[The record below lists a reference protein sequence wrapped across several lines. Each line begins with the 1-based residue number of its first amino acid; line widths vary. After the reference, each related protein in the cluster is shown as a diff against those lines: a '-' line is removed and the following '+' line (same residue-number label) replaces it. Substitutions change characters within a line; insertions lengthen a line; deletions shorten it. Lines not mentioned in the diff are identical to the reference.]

1 MKKTYFLLL
10 LLLGAWGTGSA
21 QSDAKRP
28 LQPSDVYRLQT
39 IGDPQV
45 SPEGSWVAYT
55 LSSVD
60 STKDKRNTD
69 LWMVSW
75 DGTQSVQLTNSPD
88 GEGTP
93 RWSPDGKYLA
103 FLSSRQGAKS
113 SQVWLLDRRG
123 GDAVKLTDLKQGV
136 GEYAWSPDGKKL
148 ALILEDTDPEEAKE
162 GENATAKPI
171 VIDRYQFK
179 RDVEGYITTS
189 QRYSHLYVFDIDS
202 KKLDTLTRGNFNE
215 SSPTWSPDGKQL
227 AFVSNRT
234 ADPDRNENSDIFV
247 IDARPGAEAKQ
258 LTTWNGSDYGP
269 QWSPDGSRIAYLRS
283 TSDADWMMYDQEVLA
298 LISKEGG
305 EPRLLSASLDRPV
318 NSPRWTRD
326 GKSIG
331 VLVADDRQRYI
342 ATFNILTG
350 VMTKVVG
357 GDRSFSTLQAHRSG
371 HWVTTLSTPQLPGEL
386 YVVENGVLRRLT
398 KVQDV
403 FLAPLQLA
411 QVEGFMSKSKDGTE
425 VGNLLFLPPGVAKGQ
440 KVPVVWYIHGGP
452 VAQDEYGFDLTRQM
466 LAAKGIAVV
475 AINYR
480 GSNGRGLAF
489 CKSIYGDW
497 GNKEVQDILGSADY
511 LVANG
516 TADPAKLGIGGWSY
530 GGILTDYTTAMDARF
545 KAAFSGAGSALQL
558 TMYGTDQY
566 VLQYDTEIGAPW
578 KNLDKWL
585 KLSYAFL
592 NVEKIK
598 APTLYMVGQ
607 KDFNVP
613 AAGSEQMYQAL
624 RAQGVPTELVI
635 YPGQFHG
642 ISVPSYQ
649 IDRYKRVGDWF
660 VKYLEVGKSGM

>member
-1 MKKTYFLLL
+1 MKKTYLLL
-10 LLLGAWGTGSA
+10 LLLAGVLGVGIA
-21 QSDAKRP
+21 QSDGKRK
-28 LQPSDVYRLQT
+28 LLPSDVYRLQA
-39 IGDPQV
+39 IGDPQL

-55 LSSVD
+55 LSTVD

-69 LWMVSW
+69 IWMVSW
-75 DGTQSVQLTNSPD
+75 DGTQSVQLTNSSD

-123 GDAVKLTDLKQGV
+123 GDAVKLTDIKQGV
-136 GEYAWSPDGKKL
+136 NEYAWSPDGKKL
-148 ALILEDTDPEEAKE
+148 ALVLEDAETDEVKE
-162 GENATAKPI
+162 GESAKPI
-171 VIDRYQFK
+171 EINRYQFK

-189 QRYSHLYVFDIDS
+189 QRYTHLYLLDVDS

-215 SSPTWSPDGKQL
+215 HSPAWSPDGRYL
-227 AFVSNRT
+227 AFVSNHT

-247 IDARPGAEAKQ
+247 MEARAGAEARQ
-258 LTTWNGSDYGP
+258 LTTWNGSDHSP
-269 QWSPDGSRIAYLRS
+269 QWSPDGSRIAYLRA
-283 TSDADWMMYDQEVLA
+283 TSDADWMMYDQDVLA
-298 LISKEGG
+298 LVSKDGG
-305 EPRLLSASLDRPV
+305 EPRLLSATLDRPV
-318 NSPRWTRD
+318 SNPRWARD

-331 VLVADDRQRYI
+331 VLVTDDRQRYV
-342 ATFNILTG
+342 AAFNILTG
-350 VMTKVVG
+350 AMSKVMG

-371 HWVTTLSTPQLPGEL
+371 HWVVTLSAPQLPGEL
-386 YVVENGVLRRLT
+386 YVIENGVLRRLT
-398 KVQDV
+398 KVQDA

-411 QVEGFMSKSKDGTE
+411 EVEGFVSKSKDGTD
-425 VGNLLFLPPGVAKGQ
+425 VGNLLFWPPGVPRGQ

-452 VAQDEYGFDLTRQM
+452 VAQDEYGFDFTRQM
-466 LAAKGIAVV
+466 LAAKGVAVV

-497 GNKEVQDILGSADY
+497 GNKEVQDILGSADH

-516 TADPAKLGIGGWSY
+516 IADPAKLGIGGWSY

-592 NVEKIK
+592 NIEKIK

-649 IDRYKRVGDWF
+649 VDRYRRVGEWF
-660 VKYLEVGKSGM
+660 AKYLNVVQAGK